1 MSVVRNYQKSDYSS
15 IKTILQEA
23 KLFDEVWDSKENLS
37 GMIENDPQSILVAE
51 KKNKVVGNIF
61 IIPYGS
67 KIAYLFRLA
76 VTEKYRKQGI
86 GSSLIKKAEEIARKR
101 RANEIGFYIDANNK
115 KLKSFYKKRKFKTS
129 NKNWIYMWKGIK

>member
-51 KKNKVVGNIF
+51 TNNIVVGNIF

-67 KIAYLFRLA
+67 KIAYLFRRA